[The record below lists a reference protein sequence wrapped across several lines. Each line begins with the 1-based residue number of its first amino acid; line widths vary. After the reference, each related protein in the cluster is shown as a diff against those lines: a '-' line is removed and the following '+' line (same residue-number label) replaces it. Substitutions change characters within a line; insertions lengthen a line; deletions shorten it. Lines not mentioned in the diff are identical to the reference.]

1 MSIQNMKR
9 SETTEQIAL
18 FNWAKRTESILPE
31 LALMYHV
38 PNEGKRSN
46 GGILKA
52 AGLKSGVPDICLPVA
67 NNGFHG
73 LYIELKFGKNKATKA
88 QEEYMAM
95 LNAQGYKTA
104 VCYGAEEAGE
114 EILAYLTEPG
124 RMPKKACVNAPW
136 INGKCD
142 GINLPSR
149 MFSREECRGCK
160 NFNPG
165 REERIIN
172 EILSEHPEKREI
184 KQAIIN
190 LSCGQT
196 GNKKIESM
204 EDTLEIINATL
215 GGMVK
220 GNELTVE
227 QSAAVLTERAESLGL
242 PITKNAFEG
251 TLENPVP
258 PLPYMVYLLPR
269 EATAGA
275 DSRPNNLMADD
286 WQLELYTVADD
297 ETAEEIRT
305 RIENE
310 VLHDVDYVKF
320 VAYVDSE
327 ECFQT
332 AYEVTG
338 LLRKA
343 RK

>member
-1 MSIQNMKR
+1 MKH
-9 SETTEQIAL
+9 EHTEHEEKRNNGANSPFQLGEADRKHIAGIGVDVPC
-18 FNWAKRTESILPE
+18 AKRGQKEQWRNIK
-31 LALMYHV
+31 
-38 PNEGKRSN
+38 G
-46 GGILKA
+46 
-52 AGLKSGVPDICLPVA
+52 
-67 NNGFHG
+67 
-73 LYIELKFGKNKATKA
+73 
-88 QEEYMAM
+88 
-95 LNAQGYKTA
+95 
-104 VCYGAEEAGE
+104 
-114 EILAYLTEPG
+114 G

-227 QSAAVLTERAESLGL
+227 QSAAVLT
-242 PITKNAFEG
+242 
-251 TLENPVP
+251 
-258 PLPYMVYLLPR
+258 
-269 EATAGA
+269 
-275 DSRPNNLMADD
+275 
-286 WQLELYTVADD
+286 VAM
-297 ETAEEIRT
+297 
-305 RIENE
+305 
-310 VLHDVDYVKF
+310 K
-320 VAYVDSE
+320 
-327 ECFQT
+327 
-332 AYEVTG
+332 AYEVG
-338 LLRKA
+338 KKA
-343 RK
+343 RIKA

>member
-1 MSIQNMKR
+1 MSMKNMKR

-136 INGKCD
+136 INVNCD

-172 EILSEHPEKREI
+172 EILNEHPEKREI

-227 QSAAVLTERAESLGL
+227 QSAAVLT
-242 PITKNAFEG
+242 
-251 TLENPVP
+251 
-258 PLPYMVYLLPR
+258 
-269 EATAGA
+269 
-275 DSRPNNLMADD
+275 
-286 WQLELYTVADD
+286 VAM
-297 ETAEEIRT
+297 
-305 RIENE
+305 
-310 VLHDVDYVKF
+310 K
-320 VAYVDSE
+320 
-327 ECFQT
+327 
-332 AYEVTG
+332 AYEVG
-338 LLRKA
+338 KKA
-343 RK
+343 RIKA